1 MENLNDLGEYLNTE
15 IVCTLA
21 GLGYSEG
28 SEYFKSPDCLGRL
41 AMLGPLI
48 ITSLSLLFSQSD
60 STAMGFDMLC
70 WAKLQNTGPLICM
83 LLNPNSAY
91 CVQRGSSQGFDTCKT
106 SGPAFC
112 SCSYLPPT
120 MCTLIGQF
128 SGQYFVVRFAKI

>member
-41 AMLGPLI
+41 AMLEPLI
-48 ITSLSLLFSQSD
+48 NTRSSLLFSQSD

-83 LLNPNSAY
+83 LLNHNSAY
-91 CVQRGSSQGFDTCKT
+91 CVQLGSSKCFDTCKT